1 MKTNKWT
8 KILVATGCC
17 VFAMGAGFMNLTAT
31 AKAEDKTLGGVT
43 VSSFAM
49 DDGAWVRKD
58 TTKETTGLRFVARMA
73 KTSYDS
79 LEALEANGASVD
91 YGMLIVPADYSA
103 ELTEETVFGASASYC
118 LEEKTATHTATCNKK
133 HITQVLAEKL
143 AIDGE
148 EAVLR
153 GALVNLKSQNV
164 NREFVG

>member
-58 TTKETTGLRFVARMA
+58 TTKETTGLRFVAR
-73 KTSYDS
+73 T
-79 LEALEANGASVD
+79 LEFLRFLRRLKAVIPL
-91 YGMLIVPADYSA
+91 
-103 ELTEETVFGASASYC
+103 
-118 LEEKTATHTATCNKK
+118 K
-133 HITQVLAEKL
+133 KL
-143 AIDGE
+143 A
-148 EAVLR
+148 VL
-153 GALVNLKSQNV
+153 Q
-164 NREFVG
+164 